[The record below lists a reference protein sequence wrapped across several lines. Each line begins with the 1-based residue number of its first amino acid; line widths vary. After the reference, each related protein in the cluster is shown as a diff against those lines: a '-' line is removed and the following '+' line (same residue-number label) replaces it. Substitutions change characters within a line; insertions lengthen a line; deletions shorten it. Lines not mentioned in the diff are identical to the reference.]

1 MLSQVSYTRKTEE
14 NMTHKEEKATGK
26 QPEVRARS
34 AQATD
39 AGKGM
44 ESTLEFLE

>member
-1 MLSQVSYTRKTEE
+1 MNAIESVL
-14 NMTHKEEKATGK
+14 THKEEKATGK

-39 AGKGM
+39 AGKGK
-44 ESTLEFLE
+44 EWSLR